1 MGCRSGARPAC
12 RRKGNEWHAR
22 TAGVMAADERFA
34 SLPTGAAADLAGEP
48 LPQSFDVWLAGLPD
62 SLLEVMARLAEA
74 GAGVWVVGG
83 SVRDACAGLT
93 AHDHDLATTMR
104 PDQMLAL
111 FPRALPTGVRFGT
124 VSLRL
129 EEGNEQYEATT
140 LRTDLEYR
148 DGRRPE
154 EVDFGDSLAQ
164 DLRRR
169 DFTINAMAVDLA
181 RQHLHDPFGGQS
193 DLEAGCLRAVGDA
206 RERLSEDGLRIMR
219 AYRFM
224 DRGDAG
230 LWQPDE
236 ALSSALVECQRM
248 LTLVSSERI
257 WHELQLILSGAN
269 AAAILDRLG
278 VDGVLGLLLPE
289 WTCDIELQH
298 RCSATGSEAVA
309 ARLALLASATDR
321 ERVESALRDL
331 TAPRKMLDAVQ
342 ELRRR
347 LGTLPQATSSAQ
359 LRLYRVALGARLEQQ
374 LHCESS
380 LDADSTAAVREAL
393 SALPAN
399 RAGDLPLMDGNR
411 LSESTGLEPGER
423 LGRLK
428 AWLHRIQIE
437 QDIATVADVESALAD
452 LDWQDGPSDDWPRVS
467 WP

>member
-1 MGCRSGARPAC
+1 
-12 RRKGNEWHAR
+12 
-22 TAGVMAADERFA
+22 
-34 SLPTGAAADLAGEP
+34 
-48 LPQSFDVWLAGLPD
+48 
-62 SLLEVMARLAEA
+62 
-74 GAGVWVVGG
+74 
-83 SVRDACAGLT
+83 
-93 AHDHDLATTMR
+93 
-104 PDQMLAL
+104 
-111 FPRALPTGVRFGT
+111 
-124 VSLRL
+124 
-129 EEGNEQYEATT
+129 
-140 LRTDLEYR
+140 
-148 DGRRPE
+148 
-154 EVDFGDSLAQ
+154 
-164 DLRRR
+164 
-169 DFTINAMAVDLA
+169 
-181 RQHLHDPFGGQS
+181 
-193 DLEAGCLRAVGDA
+193 
-206 RERLSEDGLRIMR
+206 
-219 AYRFM
+219 
-224 DRGDAG
+224 
-230 LWQPDE
+230 
-236 ALSSALVECQRM
+236 M

-289 WTCDIELQH
+289 WTCDIDLQH
-298 RCSATGSEAVA
+298 RCSAIGEEAVA

-321 ERVESALRDL
+321 GRVESALRDL

-393 SALPAN
+393 TSLPAN
-399 RAGDLPLMDGNR
+399 QAGDLPLMDGNR

-437 QDIATVADVESALAD
+437 QDLATVADVESALAD